1 MIGLK
6 EGEQQMLHELIN
18 KYAEFLT
25 DNDYHILSYVEK
37 DPERVA
43 NMTIIDFSRQCNMS
57 KSSIL
62 RMSKKLGFSGY
73 SEFKYYLKES
83 SVKKACL
90 SDVFDLSAND
100 IKRTVQLFDNQDKQ
114 PLYSLIDKADTI
126 YAYGTG
132 WGQQNALQELSR
144 YLLSMN
150 KRVYVIP
157 SLKELQVASK
167 NMSPDDLLIIVSL
180 SGDIDEVISDLKK
193 ISHYGISI
201 LSITS
206 FKNNHLA
213 EISTYQLYFQSTD
226 FGFAYNVAHKS
237 FIGLHTIID
246 LLVRGYLD
254 YKIKR
259 VRPDE

>member
-1 MIGLK
+1 
-6 EGEQQMLHELIN
+6 MLHELIN

-37 DPERVA
+37 EPERVA
-43 NMTIIDFSRQCNMS
+43 NMTIMEFSQQCNMS

-62 RMSKKLGFSGY
+62 RMTKKLGFSGY

-83 SVKKACL
+83 SAKNDSSGNVFEL
-90 SDVFDLSAND
+90 SEND

-114 PLYSLIDKADTI
+114 PIYSLIDEAETI

-144 YLLSMN
+144 YLLSMD
-150 KRVYVIP
+150 KRVYLIP
-157 SLKELQVASK
+157 SLRELQVASK
-167 NMSPDDLLIIVSL
+167 NMSSDDLVIIASL
-180 SGDIDEVISDLKK
+180 SGDLDEVSSDLKK
-193 ISHYGISI
+193 ISHQGVPT

-213 EISTYQLYFQSTD
+213 ELSTYQLYFQSTD

-237 FIGLHTIID
+237 FIGLHAIVD

-254 YKIKR
+254 YKM
-259 VRPDE
+259 

>member
-1 MIGLK
+1 
-6 EGEQQMLHELIN
+6 MLHELIN

-37 DPERVA
+37 EPERVA
-43 NMTIIDFSRQCNMS
+43 NMTIMELSQQCNMS

-62 RMSKKLGFSGY
+62 RMTKKLGFSGY

-83 SVKKACL
+83 SAKNDSSGNVFEL
-90 SDVFDLSAND
+90 SEND

-114 PLYSLIDKADTI
+114 PIYSLIDEAETI

-144 YLLSMN
+144 YLLSMD
-150 KRVYVIP
+150 KRVYLIP
-157 SLKELQVASK
+157 SLRELQVASK
-167 NMSPDDLLIIVSL
+167 NMSSDDLVIIASL
-180 SGDIDEVISDLKK
+180 SGDLDEVTSDLKK
-193 ISHYGISI
+193 ISHQGVPT

-213 EISTYQLYFQSTD
+213 ELSTYQLYFQSTD

-237 FIGLHTIID
+237 FIGLHAIID

-254 YKIKR
+254 YKM
-259 VRPDE
+259 

>member
-6 EGEQQMLHELIN
+6 EGDQQMLHELIN

-37 DPERVA
+37 EPERVA
-43 NMTIIDFSRQCNMS
+43 NMTIMELSQQCNMS

-62 RMSKKLGFSGY
+62 RMTKKLGFSGY

-83 SVKKACL
+83 SAKNDSSGNVFEL
-90 SDVFDLSAND
+90 SEND

-114 PLYSLIDKADTI
+114 PIYSLIDEAETL

-144 YLLSMN
+144 YLLSMD
-150 KRVYVIP
+150 KRVYLIP
-157 SLKELQVASK
+157 SLRELQVASK
-167 NMSPDDLLIIVSL
+167 NMSSDDLVIIASL
-180 SGDIDEVISDLKK
+180 SGDIDEVTSDLKK
-193 ISHYGISI
+193 ISHQGVPT

-213 EISTYQLYFQSTD
+213 ELSTYQLYFQSTD

-237 FIGLHTIID
+237 FIGLHAIID

-254 YKIKR
+254 YKM
-259 VRPDE
+259 

>member
-6 EGEQQMLHELIN
+6 EGDQQMLHELIN

-37 DPERVA
+37 EPERVA
-43 NMTIIDFSRQCNMS
+43 NMTIMEFSQQCNMS

-62 RMSKKLGFSGY
+62 RMTKKLGFSGY

-83 SVKKACL
+83 SAKNDSSGNVFEL
-90 SDVFDLSAND
+90 SEND

-114 PLYSLIDKADTI
+114 PIYSLIDEAETI

-144 YLLSMN
+144 YLLSMD
-150 KRVYVIP
+150 KRVYLIP
-157 SLKELQVASK
+157 SLRELQVASK
-167 NMSPDDLLIIVSL
+167 NMSSDDLVIIASL
-180 SGDIDEVISDLKK
+180 SGDLDEVTSDLKK
-193 ISHYGISI
+193 ISHQGVPT

-213 EISTYQLYFQSTD
+213 ELSTYQLYFQSTD

-237 FIGLHTIID
+237 FIGLHAIID

-254 YKIKR
+254 YKM
-259 VRPDE
+259 

>member
-1 MIGLK
+1 
-6 EGEQQMLHELIN
+6 MLNELIN

-37 DPERVA
+37 DTEKVA
-43 NMTIIDFSRQCNMS
+43 NMTIMDLSKQCNMS

-62 RMSKKLGFSGY
+62 RMTKKLGFSGY
-73 SEFKYYLKES
+73 SEFKYYLKETAIEKDS
-83 SVKKACL
+83 S
-90 SDVFDLSAND
+90 SDVFELSEND
-100 IKRTVQLFDNQDKQ
+100 IKRTVQLFDSQDKQ
-114 PLYSLIDKADTI
+114 PVYSLIDEADII

-167 NMSPDDLLIIVSL
+167 NMTPDDLVIIASL
-180 SGDIDEVISDLKK
+180 SGDIDEVVSDLKK
-193 ISHYGISI
+193 INHLGVST

-213 EISTYQLYFQSTD
+213 EISTHQLYFQSTD

-254 YKIKR
+254 YALKR
-259 VRPDE
+259 TQQSE

>member
-1 MIGLK
+1 
-6 EGEQQMLHELIN
+6 MLHELIN

-37 DPERVA
+37 EPEHVA
-43 NMTIIDFSRQCNMS
+43 NMTIMELSQQCNMS

-62 RMSKKLGFSGY
+62 RMAKKLGFSGY

-83 SVKKACL
+83 SAKNDSSGNVFEL
-90 SDVFDLSAND
+90 SEND

-114 PLYSLIDKADTI
+114 PIYSLIDEAETI

-144 YLLSMN
+144 YLLSMD
-150 KRVYVIP
+150 KRVYLIP
-157 SLKELQVASK
+157 SLRELQVASK
-167 NMSPDDLLIIVSL
+167 NMSSDDLVIIASL
-180 SGDIDEVISDLKK
+180 SGDLDEVSSDLKK
-193 ISHYGISI
+193 ISHQGVPT

-213 EISTYQLYFQSTD
+213 ELSTYQLYFQSTD

-237 FIGLHTIID
+237 FIGLHAIVD

-254 YKIKR
+254 YKM
-259 VRPDE
+259 

>member
-1 MIGLK
+1 
-6 EGEQQMLHELIN
+6 MLHELIN

-37 DPERVA
+37 EPEHVA
-43 NMTIIDFSRQCNMS
+43 NMTIMELSQQCNMS

-62 RMSKKLGFSGY
+62 RMAKKLGFSGY

-83 SVKKACL
+83 SAKNDSSGNVFEL
-90 SDVFDLSAND
+90 SEND

-114 PLYSLIDKADTI
+114 PIYSLIDEAETI

-144 YLLSMN
+144 YLLSMD
-150 KRVYVIP
+150 KRVYLIP
-157 SLKELQVASK
+157 SLRELQVASK
-167 NMSPDDLLIIVSL
+167 NMSSDDLVIIASL
-180 SGDIDEVISDLKK
+180 SGDLDEVTSDLKK
-193 ISHYGISI
+193 ISHQGVPT

-213 EISTYQLYFQSTD
+213 ELSTYQLYFQSTD

-237 FIGLHTIID
+237 FIGLHAIVD

-254 YKIKR
+254 YKM
-259 VRPDE
+259 

>member
-6 EGEQQMLHELIN
+6 EGDQQMLHELIN

-37 DPERVA
+37 EPERVA
-43 NMTIIDFSRQCNMS
+43 NMTIMELSQQCNMS

-62 RMSKKLGFSGY
+62 RMTKKLGFSGY

-83 SVKKACL
+83 SAKNDSSGNVFEL
-90 SDVFDLSAND
+90 SEND

-114 PLYSLIDKADTI
+114 PIYSLIDEAETI

-144 YLLSMN
+144 YLLSMD
-150 KRVYVIP
+150 KRVYLIP
-157 SLKELQVASK
+157 SLRELQVASK
-167 NMSPDDLLIIVSL
+167 NMSSDDLVIIASL
-180 SGDIDEVISDLKK
+180 SGDLDEVTSDLKK
-193 ISHYGISI
+193 ISHQGVPT

-213 EISTYQLYFQSTD
+213 ELSTYQLYFQSTD

-237 FIGLHTIID
+237 FIGLHAIID

-254 YKIKR
+254 YKM
-259 VRPDE
+259 